1 MIKAALN
8 EVSATKADTT
18 NFVLDGFVNKAAQQ
32 QLYVLRRHSEDEAS
46 TLFTKKQIVTQIRQI
61 LR

>member
-18 NFVLDGFVNKAAQQ
+18 NFVLDGFVNKAA
-32 QLYVLRRHSEDEAS
+32 VAVAALRTSSSFWRWSIY
-46 TLFTKKQIVTQIRQI
+46 LPRN
-61 LR
+61 R

>member
-18 NFVLDGFVNKAAQQ
+18 NFVLDGFVNKAAVVA
-32 QLYVLRRHSEDEAS
+32 LCTSS
-46 TLFTKKQIVTQIRQI
+46 SF
-61 LR
+61 

>member
-18 NFVLDGFVNKAAQQ
+18 NFVLDGFVNKAQQ
-32 QLYVLRRHSEDEAS
+32 QWQLYVFRRHSEDEAS
-46 TLFTKKQIVTQIRQI
+46 TYQEIDR
-61 LR
+61 